1 MSIEAARERSFS
13 GGLRT
18 IEGRQVALEGVA
30 IEGEVLGGHA
40 HVRVRQ
46 SYVNQESKA
55 IESVYTF
62 PLPSDAT
69 LTGFRMECAGRV
81 VEGVVKEREQAFR
94 AYDDAVIKGHGA
106 ALLEQERKNV
116 FTANVGNLLPGEK
129 TVIEIEYVQRVQL
142 DEGSMRVMIPT
153 LVAPRYIPG
162 AVGGRTGHGT
172 QEPTTQVPDAD
183 RITPPIG
190 PAPYRVTLDL
200 LLDLGR
206 DVQVSSASHRIAV
219 QSEGRGRARVTFAR
233 EEEPL
238 DRDIVLEVRGTGTE
252 QLATIC
258 AHKGQNGDGYLALS
272 VLPDLFELRSS
283 KRGNDVTF
291 LIDTSGSMDGESI
304 VQARAALR
312 LCLRHLRE
320 GDRFNVVA
328 FESSHRS
335 FARESVVFSQ
345 TTLERADAWVA
356 SLVASGGTE
365 LLAPMTEAA
374 RRNPGGILVLLTD
387 GQVGNEQ
394 EILKSVLA
402 QAKGLRVYSFGI
414 GTNVSDQL
422 LRDLA
427 RETAGAVEF
436 IHPGER
442 IEDKVV
448 AQFARAIAPRVSDV
462 TVRFE
467 GVDVGELAPGALPPL
482 VDAEPWVVYGR
493 YERGGVGRAIVRGR
507 VGNESWAVEVPIDL
521 PERSE
526 RPTVAKLWA
535 SERIADFERQKLD
548 GRRADAMKA
557 RIIELSVEHGVSSQY
572 TSFVVVEKR
581 SGERRAEGGAAP
593 TRVVPVNAPAGWAM
607 VDHVDEEEELSRTQ
621 TRDGVIGS
629 VRRAEK
635 KRSAPQ
641 ALPSR
646 APAPPSA
653 ARSRANV
660 PSGPPMAQPAPAP
673 PPMELSAMAG
683 KLDSFADECDD
694 LESEEA
700 GVGFSSAAAPAAP
713 PAPGP
718 ARAESA
724 KAKSKDSGV
733 LGRVASMLGL
743 GSKGAAA
750 KEQKVASSGPS
761 SPSVEDAAAIM
772 GRQLASGLFSEADDR
787 AAVRETAIAL
797 WKLAQQH
804 VNSTHPMFGTPVKKA
819 VEAMLERVKKLGAKD
834 QSLAAFALGVAWLV
848 ATGRRTR
855 SDIESVASN
864 NPACAGQL
872 QDEHATRAW
881 VTTLAST
888 V

>member
-1 MSIEAARERSFS
+1 MSIEGATERNWT

-18 IEGRQVALEGVA
+18 KDGRAVALEGVA

-46 SYVNQESKA
+46 TYVNLESQA

-94 AYDDAVIKGHGA
+94 AYDDALVAGHGA

-116 FTANVGNLLPGEK
+116 FTASVGNLLPGEK
-129 TVIEIEYVQRVQL
+129 TVIEVEYVQRVQL

-162 AVGGRTGHGT
+162 AAAGSRTGHGHAN
-172 QEPTTQVPDAD
+172 PTTQVPDAD
-183 RITPPIG
+183 RITPVIG
-190 PAPYRVTLDL
+190 AAPYRVTLDL

-206 DVQVSSASHRIAV
+206 EVQVSSPSHRVAV
-219 QSEGRGRARVTFAR
+219 RSEGRGRARVSFAR
-233 EEEPL
+233 DEEPL
-238 DRDIVLEVRGTGTE
+238 DRDIVVEIRGTGTE
-252 QLATIC
+252 QLATVC
-258 AHKGQNGDGYLALS
+258 AHKAADGDGYFALS

-283 KRGNDVTF
+283 KRPNDVTF

-335 FARESVVFSQ
+335 FARESVVFTQ
-345 TTLERADAWVA
+345 KTLERADAWVA
-356 SLVASGGTE
+356 SLIASGGTE
-365 LLAPMTEAA
+365 LLQPMTEAA
-374 RRNPGGILVLLTD
+374 RNNPHGILVLLTD

-394 EILKSVLA
+394 EILRSVLA

-448 AQFARAIAPRVSDV
+448 AQFARAIAPRVGDV
-462 TVRFE
+462 SVHFE
-467 GVDVGELAPGALPPL
+467 GLDVGELAPGALAPL

-493 YERGGVGRAIVRGR
+493 YERGGVGKAVVRGR
-507 VGNESWAVEVPIDL
+507 VGNEAWVVEVPLDL

-526 RPTVAKLWA
+526 RPAVAKLWA
-535 SERIADFERQKLD
+535 SERIADFERQKLE

-557 RIIELSVEHGVSSQY
+557 RIIELSVAHGVSSQY

-581 SGERRAEGGAAP
+581 SGERRAEGGASA

-607 VDHVDEEEELSRTQ
+607 VADLDSDDDELSISQGGRNTNRTS
-621 TRDGVIGS
+621 TANPR
-629 VRRAEK
+629 K
-635 KRSAPQ
+635 KRA
-641 ALPSR
+641 
-646 APAPPSA
+646 APP
-653 ARSRANV
+653 
-660 PSGPPMAQPAPAP
+660 PPTGAPRPAPAASVARPAAMAPSPMPQAPRSAGPMAP
-673 PPMELSAMAG
+673 PPPASMSAPMDA
-683 KLDSFADECDD
+683 FADDECEEVV
-694 LESEEA
+694 ESKLYGGAPIQREEA
-700 GVGFSSAAAPAAP
+700 EKS
-713 PAPGP
+713 
-718 ARAESA
+718 
-724 KAKSKDSGV
+724 KAKESKPSM
-733 LGRVASMLGL
+733 LGRVASMLGIG
-743 GSKGAAA
+743 GSSASDARAAA
-750 KEQKVASSGPS
+750 PS
-761 SPSVEDAAAIM
+761 TKLAATPEAPATIM
-772 GRQLASGLFSEADDR
+772 GRQLASGLFSESDDR
-787 AAVRETAIAL
+787 AAVRETALAL
-797 WKLAQQH
+797 WKLAQQS
-804 VNSTHPMFGTPVKKA
+804 VNTTHPMYGTPVKKA
-819 VEAMLERVKKLGAKD
+819 VEALLERVKKLASSE

-855 SDIESVASN
+855 ADIESVASGN
-864 NPACAGQL
+864 ASCAGRL
-872 QDEHATRAW
+872 TDEPSVRAW
-881 VTTLAST
+881 IESVAST